1 MSFIFI
7 LHTKMRNVWT
17 VVRGI
22 RTPVIKQWDD
32 LANIVIESLMKAEQ
46 SENFTFNDHD
56 IVAITEAVVWISSWN
71 YATVDQIAK
80 DIQNKFQTKHI
91 WVLFPIL
98 SRNRFAVLLSAMARA
113 MDKITLQISFPS
125 DEVGNDIMDK
135 EQLKESWI
143 NPYTDI
149 ITEEIYH
156 EKFGDWKHIF
166 TWVNMVDFYKELIE
180 QENCEAEIILANDPK
195 AILNYVQDVLVC
207 DIHTRFE
214 TKETLK
220 SASSWKIMWIDEIMT
235 NSVDWSWYNS
245 RYWLLWSNRATEE
258 KVKLFP
264 ENWQELVDK
273 VQAKL
278 KELTGKTIE
287 VMIYWDWAFK
297 DPIWKIWEL
306 ADPVVSP
313 AYTSWLE
320 WSPNELKLKYL
331 SDSKFAHL
339 QWDELSY
346 AIKTEIK
353 QKESN
358 LKWKIETQWTTPRK
372 YTDLIWSLCDL
383 TSWSGDKW
391 TPVVFI
397 QWYFDNYS
405 HE

>member
-1 MSFIFI
+1 
-7 LHTKMRNVWT
+7 
-17 VVRGI
+17 
-22 RTPVIKQWDD
+22 
-32 LANIVIESLMKAEQ
+32 MKAEQ

-71 YATVDQIAK
+71 YATIDQIAK

-156 EKFGDWKHIF
+156 EKFGDRKHIF

-214 TKETLK
+214 TKEALK
-220 SASSWKIMWIDEIMT
+220 SVSSWKIMWIDEIMT
-235 NSVDWSWYNS
+235 SSIDWSWYNS
-245 RYWLLWSNRATEE
+245 KYWLLWSNRATEE

-358 LKWKIETQWTTPRK
+358 LKWKIETQWTTPRR

>member
-1 MSFIFI
+1 MSFIFK
-7 LHTKMRNVWT
+7 LYTKMRNVWT
-17 VVRGI
+17 VIRGI
-22 RTPVIKQWDD
+22 RAPIIKQWDD
-32 LANIVIESLMKAEQ
+32 LASIVIESLMKAEQ

-71 YATVDQIAK
+71 YATVDQIAQ

-135 EQLKESWI
+135 EQLKQSWI
-143 NPYTDI
+143 NPYSDI

-156 EKFGDWKHIF
+156 EKFGTRKHIF
-166 TWVNMVDFYKELIE
+166 TWVNMVDFYKDLIE
-180 QENCEAEIILANDPK
+180 KENCEAEIILANDPK

-235 NSVDWSWYNS
+235 SSVDWSWYNS
-245 RYWLLWSNRATEE
+245 KYWLLWSNRATEE

-273 VQAKL
+273 IQEKL
-278 KELTGKTIE
+278 KDLTGKTIE

-297 DPIWKIWEL
+297 DPVGKIREL
-306 ADPVVSP
+306 ADPVISP
-313 AYTSWLE
+313 AHTLWLE

-331 SDSKFAHL
+331 SDNKFSHL
-339 QWDELSY
+339 KWHELDEAL
-346 AIKTEIK
+346 KNEIK
-353 QKESN
+353 KKDSN
-358 LKWKIETQWTTPRK
+358 LKWKSETQWTTPRR

-383 TSWSGDKW
+383 TTWYGDKW
-391 TPVVFI
+391 TPIVFI

-405 HE
+405 QE

>member
-1 MSFIFI
+1 
-7 LHTKMRNVWT
+7 MRNVWT

-22 RTPVIKQWDD
+22 RTPVIKQWDN
-32 LANIVIESLMKAEQ
+32 LADIVVESLMEAGQ
-46 SENFTFNDHD
+46 SENITFHDHD

-71 YATVDQIAK
+71 YATVDQISK

-91 WVLFPIL
+91 GVLFPIL

-125 DEVGNDIMDK
+125 DEVGNDIMDR
-135 EQLKESWI
+135 EELKKSWI

-149 ITEEIYH
+149 ITEAIYR
-156 EKFGDWKHIF
+156 EKFGTRKHIF
-166 TWVNMVDFYKELIE
+166 TGVNMIDFYKDLIE
-180 QENCEAEIILANDPK
+180 KENCEAEIILANDPK
-195 AILNYVQDVLVC
+195 SVLNYTQDVLVC

-214 TKETLK
+214 TKEILK
-220 SASSWKIMWIDEIMT
+220 TTSQWKIIWMDEIMT
-235 NSVDWSWYNS
+235 SSVDGSGYNS
-245 RYWLLWSNRATEE
+245 KYGLLWSNRATEE

-264 ENWQELVDK
+264 ENWQELVNT
-273 VQAKL
+273 VQERL
-278 KELTGKTIE
+278 RELTGKTIE

-297 DPIWKIWEL
+297 DPVWKIWEL

-339 QWDELSY
+339 QWDELSK
-346 AIKTEIK
+346 AIRDEIK
-353 QKESN
+353 QKEAN
-358 LKWKIETQWTTPRK
+358 LKWKIETQWTTPRR

-383 TSWSGDKW
+383 TSWSWDKW

-405 HE
+405 NE

>member
-1 MSFIFI
+1 
-7 LHTKMRNVWT
+7 MRNVWT
-17 VVRGI
+17 VIRGI
-22 RTPVIKQWDD
+22 RAPIIKQWDD
-32 LANIVIESLMKAEQ
+32 LINIVIESLIKAKE
-46 SENFTFNDHD
+46 SENFIFHDHD
-56 IVAITEAVVWISSWN
+56 IVAITEAIVWISSWN
-71 YATVDQIAK
+71 YATVDQIAQ

-125 DEVGNDIMDK
+125 DEVGNDIMDR
-135 EQLKESWI
+135 EQLKQSWI

-156 EKFGDWKHIF
+156 EKFGNWKHIF
-166 TWVNMVDFYKELIE
+166 TWVNMLDFYKDLIE
-180 QENCEAEIILANDPK
+180 KENCEAEIILANDPK

-220 SASSWKIMWIDEIMT
+220 RNSSWKIIWIDEIMT
-235 NSVDWSWYNS
+235 SSVDWSWYNS
-245 RYWLLWSNRATEE
+245 KYWLLWSNRATEE

-264 ENWQELVDK
+264 ENWQELVNTI
-273 VQAKL
+273 QEKL
-278 KELTGKTIE
+278 KDLTGKTIE

-297 DPIWKIWEL
+297 DPVGKIWEL

-313 AYTSWLE
+313 AHTPWLE

-331 SDSKFAHL
+331 SDNKFSHL
-339 QWDELSY
+339 KWHELDEAL
-346 AIKTEIK
+346 KNEIK
-353 QKESN
+353 KKDSN

-383 TSWSGDKW
+383 TSWSWDKW
-391 TPVVFI
+391 TPIIFI

-405 HE
+405 QE

>member
-1 MSFIFI
+1 
-7 LHTKMRNVWT
+7 MRNVWT

-22 RTPVIKQWDD
+22 RTPIIKQWDD
-32 LANIVIESLMKAEQ
+32 LTNIVIESLMRVKE
-46 SENFTFNDHD
+46 SENFTFHDHD
-56 IVAITEAVVWISSWN
+56 IVAITEAVVWISSGN
-71 YATVDQIAK
+71 YATVDQIAQ

-125 DEVGNDIMDK
+125 DEVGNDIMDREK
-135 EQLKESWI
+135 LKQSWI

-166 TWVNMVDFYKELIE
+166 TWVNMVDFYKDLIE
-180 QENCEAEIILANDPK
+180 KENCEAEIILANDPK
-195 AILNYVQDVLVC
+195 AILNYIQDVLVC

-214 TKETLK
+214 TKEILK
-220 SASSWKIMWIDEIMT
+220 SASQWKIIWMDEIMT
-235 NSVDWSWYNS
+235 SSVDWSGFNS
-245 RYWLLWSNRATEE
+245 KYWLLWSNRATEE

-264 ENWQELVDK
+264 ENWEELVNK
-273 VQAKL
+273 IQEKL

-297 DPIWKIWEL
+297 DPVWKIREL

-331 SDSKFAHL
+331 SDNKFSHL
-339 QWDELSY
+339 KWSELNNAIRSE
-346 AIKTEIK
+346 IKT
-353 QKESN
+353 KESN
-358 LKWKIETQWTTPRK
+358 LKWKIETQWTTPRR

-383 TSWSGDKW
+383 TSGSGDKW
-391 TPVVFI
+391 TPVIFI

>member
-1 MSFIFI
+1 
-7 LHTKMRNVWT
+7 
-17 VVRGI
+17 
-22 RTPVIKQWDD
+22 
-32 LANIVIESLMKAEQ
+32 MKAEQ
-46 SENFTFNDHD
+46 SENFTFHDHD

-71 YATVDQIAK
+71 YATIDQIAK
-80 DIQNKFQTKHI
+80 DIENKFQTKHI

-125 DEVGNDIMDK
+125 DEVGNDIMDR
-135 EQLKESWI
+135 EILKQSWI

-149 ITEEIYH
+149 ITEQLYH
-156 EKFGDWKHIF
+156 EKFGTWKHIF
-166 TWVNMVDFYKELIE
+166 TWVNMVDFYKDLIE
-180 QENCEAEIILANDPK
+180 KENCEAEIILANNPA
-195 AILNYVQDVLVC
+195 AILDYTQDVLVC

-214 TKETLK
+214 TKEILK
-220 SASSWKIMWIDEIMT
+220 SLSSWKIIWMDEILT
-235 NSVDWSWYNS
+235 SSVDGSWYNT
-245 RYWLLWSNRATEE
+245 RYWLLGSNRATEE

-264 ENWQELVDK
+264 ENWQTLVDWI
-273 VQAKL
+273 QQRL
-278 KELTGKTIE
+278 KELTWKTIE
-287 VMIYWDWAFK
+287 VMIYGDGAFK
-297 DPIWKIWEL
+297 DPVWKIWEL

-331 SDSKFAHL
+331 SDNKFSEL
-339 QWDELSY
+339 SGDELND
-346 AIKTEIK
+346 AIRNEIK

-358 LKWKIETQWTTPRK
+358 LKWKIETQWTTPRR

-405 HE
+405 NE

>member
-1 MSFIFI
+1 
-7 LHTKMRNVWT
+7 MRNVWT

-32 LANIVIESLMKAEQ
+32 LANIVIESLMRAEQ
-46 SENFTFNDHD
+46 SENITFHDHD

-71 YATVDQIAK
+71 YATVNQIAK
-80 DIQNKFQTKHI
+80 DIENKFQTKHI

-135 EQLKESWI
+135 EQLKQSWI

-149 ITEEIYH
+149 ITEQLYH
-156 EKFGDWKHIF
+156 EKFGTWKHIF
-166 TWVNMVDFYKELIE
+166 TGVNMVDFYKELIE

-195 AILNYVQDVLVC
+195 AILNYTQDVLVC

-220 SASSWKIMWIDEIMT
+220 SASKWKIIWMDEIMT
-235 NSVDWSWYNS
+235 ASIDWSGFNS
-245 RYWLLWSNRATEE
+245 KYWLLWSNRATEE

-264 ENWQELVDK
+264 ENGEELVNK
-273 VQAKL
+273 IQQRL

-287 VMIYWDWAFK
+287 VMVYWDWAFK
-297 DPIWKIWEL
+297 DPVWKIREL

-320 WSPNELKLKYL
+320 GSPNELKLKYL
-331 SDSKFAHL
+331 SDNKFSEL
-339 QWDELSY
+339 TWEELSN
-346 AIKTEIK
+346 AIREEIK
-353 QKESN
+353 RKEAN
-358 LKWKIETQWTTPRK
+358 LKWKIETQWTTPRR

-405 HE
+405 NE